1 MRPQR
6 VNINYNVVVIIINII
21 IIIIIIN
28 LPPLPVYENSNGREM
43 ASVMWAMVIVYR
55 PIVSILLGCYLMF
68 SCKKLL
74 APCLR

>member
-6 VNINYNVVVIIINII
+6 VNINYTVVVIVVVVVINIIIII

-28 LPPLPVYENSNGREM
+28 LPPLPQYENSKGREM

-55 PIVSILLGCYLMF
+55 PIVSILLGYVVMF
-68 SCKKLL
+68 SCN
-74 APCLR
+74 